1 MAAFENRVALVTGA
15 GRGIGRGIALGLA
28 GAGARV
34 GLLARSQPEL
44 DAVAAEIGDAGGS
57 AVTLAADL
65 SDRGQPARALERL
78 VGELG
83 EVEILVNNAAVV
95 WPVGPTRDLDPDAIA
110 AAIAINVVGAVTLT
124 VRVLPAMIASDWG
137 RIVNV
142 SAAIVDD
149 PGMLTGINVY
159 AASKGA
165 LVAHTINLAAE
176 LAGTGVTVNAY
187 RPGRVD
193 TSMQAYIRDQPREQV
208 GATLHDAFTGMRS
221 SGTLITPHESAAAL
235 LDRLGG
241 ADSGQVWD
249 VSGAV

>member
-1 MAAFENRVALVTGA
+1 MTIGGAFENRVALVTGA

-28 GAGARV
+28 GAGARVV

-65 SDRGQPARALERL
+65 SDRGQTARALERWWASS
-78 VGELG
+78 VGLRSSPTTRP
-83 EVEILVNNAAVV
+83 
-95 WPVGPTRDLDPDAIA
+95 WPVGPTRDLDPDAI
-110 AAIAINVVGAVTLT
+110 
-124 VRVLPAMIASDWG
+124 
-137 RIVNV
+137 
-142 SAAIVDD
+142 VDN

-165 LVAHTINLAAE
+165 LEAHTINLAAE

-208 GATLHDAFTGMRS
+208 GRHPARRLHGHAQLRHVDHS
-221 SGTLITPHESAAAL
+221 P
-235 LDRLGG
+235 
-241 ADSGQVWD
+241 
-249 VSGAV
+249 

>member
-28 GAGARV
+28 AAGARV

-44 DAVAAEIGDAGGS
+44 DAVAAEIRDAGGS
-57 AVTLAADL
+57 AVTVAADL
-65 SDRGQPARALERL
+65 SDRGQTARALERL
-78 VGELG
+78 VGEFG

-95 WPVGPTRDLDPDAIA
+95 WPIGPTRDLDP

-137 RIVNV
+137 RIVNI
-142 SAAIVDD
+142 SAAIVDN

-165 LVAHTINLAAE
+165 LEAHTINLAAE
-176 LAGTGVTVNAY
+176 LDGTGVTVNAY

-208 GATLHDAFTGMRS
+208 GAALHDAFTGMRS

-235 LDRLGG
+235 LGRLGG